1 MLDLA
6 STAEELKIALDRRE
20 QKNTLSLLEKRANL
34 QASYSGNDD
43 LTRLSCVAVR
53 TQKPSATDYFCVRT
67 AFLMGESSIFSALTA
82 NMSKDAIECVS
93 DGIKRRKME
102 FCTQLFVN
110 STYVRLDL

>member
-34 QASYSGNDD
+34 QASHSGNDD

-53 TQKPSATDYFCVRT
+53 TQKPSATDGFCVRT
-67 AFLMGESSIFSALTA
+67 TFLMA
-82 NMSKDAIECVS
+82 NHQS
-93 DGIKRRKME
+93 
-102 FCTQLFVN
+102 FLP
-110 STYVRLDL
+110 

>member
-34 QASYSGNDD
+34 QAIHSGNDD

-53 TQKPSATDYFCVRT
+53 TQKTSVTDYFCVRT
-67 AFLMGESSIFSALTA
+67 AFLMA
-82 NMSKDAIECVS
+82 NHQS
-93 DGIKRRKME
+93 
-102 FCTQLFVN
+102 FLP
-110 STYVRLDL
+110 